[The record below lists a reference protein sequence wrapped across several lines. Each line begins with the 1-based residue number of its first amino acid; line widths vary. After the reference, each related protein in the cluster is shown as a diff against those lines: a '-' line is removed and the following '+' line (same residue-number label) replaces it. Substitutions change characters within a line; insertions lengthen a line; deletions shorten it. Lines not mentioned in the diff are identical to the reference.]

1 MKSDF
6 MIMKKS
12 PVTKRKTQE
21 MTNIMAD
28 AIGYRDNDNVV
39 IRKMIGAEV
48 VGMTVCPCAKEST
61 QESAK
66 QELLKFLD
74 TNHSK
79 SYGNGFLRI
88 SQSTR

>member
-12 PVTKRKTQE
+12 PVTKHRTQE

-28 AIGYRDNDNVV
+28 AIGYRNDDEVV

-48 VGMTVCPCAKEST
+48 VGMTVSLCTGNNKR
-61 QESAK
+61 
-66 QELLKFLD
+66 KF
-74 TNHSK
+74 
-79 SYGNGFLRI
+79 
-88 SQSTR
+88 